1 MTTTAVVQ
9 SWIPVNHEDN
19 METNPDAMQV
29 MMRLSAAKNRAKT
42 AQDRAIFNQV
52 IENGRC

>member
-1 MTTTAVVQ
+1 MTTADVVHA
-9 SWIPVNHEDN
+9 WIPVNHEDN

-42 AQDRAIFNQV
+42 VEDRAIFNQV